1 MTTTERVWAERVAEW
16 QSSGMTSEEYSRG
29 RDFTAGGL
37 RHWAYRLRKAA
48 AKRGAAARK
57 AARPTVRLARLVRAP
72 AAPPPVAT
80 QQTPAVGL
88 PAESAGLTLRVGQV
102 QVAVSCGFDR
112 PTLAAV
118 LEVLGAGAGR

>member
-1 MTTTERVWAERVAEW
+1 
-16 QSSGMTSEEYSRG
+16 MTSEEYSRG

-80 QQTPAVGL
+80 QQTPAVCL